1 MVALPLWGSVT
12 SLLPPHLSP
21 RPLLDG
27 IFRRDRR
34 RLLGKSGKLLACSLH
49 LWDLSRPSSPEC
61 PFFAS
66 PALSLSWVHCG
77 LSSVAQVSLWDKVR
91 YQLSEKGERCS
102 PVTGCFFP
110 EVVSLDLEHH
120 VFWPWGNA
128 VNYQEHNL
136 FDLDSLKKKNHC
148 KDGSFSLNL
157 SSVNGPSL
165 IIYALFRSGVS
176 YLDAFENW
184 LRVSWW
190 GWGFSL
196 AVWSNQSSEGEYD
209 DTAAGRVW
217 ISLLCTTAD
226 SSRALST
233 CR

>member
-1 MVALPLWGSVT
+1 M
-12 SLLPPHLSP
+12 SP

-27 IFRRDRR
+27 IFKRDRW
-34 RLLGKSGKLLACSLH
+34 RLLGKPGKLLACLLFIFGISWDH
-49 LWDLSRPSSPEC
+49 LLLNVLC
-61 PFFAS
+61 FAS
-66 PALSLSWVHCG
+66 SAFSLSQVHCG
-77 LSSVAQVSLWDKVR
+77 LSSIAQVSLLDKVR
-91 YQLSEKGERCS
+91 HQLSEKGEHCS
-102 PVTGCFFP
+102 PLTRCFFP
-110 EVVSLDLEHH
+110 EVLSLDLEHH

-128 VNYQEHNL
+128 VNHQEHNL
-136 FDLDSLKKKNHC
+136 FDLDSLRKKKKNHC

-157 SSVNGPSL
+157 RFVNGPTL
-165 IIYALFRSGVS
+165 IIFALFRSGIS

-196 AVWSNQSSEGEYD
+196 AVWSNQSSEGEYN

-217 ISLLCTTAD
+217 ISLLCTAAD